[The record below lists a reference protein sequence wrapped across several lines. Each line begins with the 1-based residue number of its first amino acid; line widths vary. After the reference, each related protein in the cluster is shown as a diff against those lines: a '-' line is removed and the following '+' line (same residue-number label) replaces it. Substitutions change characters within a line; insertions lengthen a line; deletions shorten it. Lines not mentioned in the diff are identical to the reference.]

1 MPDAKREVEWIAS
14 AKKDLRGFPP
24 QVRRDVG
31 LALYQ
36 VELGGT
42 PKIAKP
48 LKGFSGVS
56 VMEIV
61 EDFQTDT
68 YRAIYTAKFG
78 NMIYVLHGFQKKS
91 KRGIE
96 TAQAD
101 MDTIRQRFKAAELDF
116 KNRGGK
122 HEAKQKSGDGR
133 Q

>member
-1 MPDAKREVEWIAS
+1 MPDSAREVEWIAS

-31 LALYQ
+31 LALNE
-36 VELGGT
+36 VEFGGT
-42 PKIAKP
+42 PKNAKP
-48 LKGFSGVS
+48 MKGFGGIS

-78 NMIYVLHGFQKKS
+78 NMIYVLHCFQKKS

-101 MDTIRQRFKAAELDF
+101 IDKIR
-116 KNRGGK
+116 
-122 HEAKQKSGDGR
+122 
-133 Q
+133 